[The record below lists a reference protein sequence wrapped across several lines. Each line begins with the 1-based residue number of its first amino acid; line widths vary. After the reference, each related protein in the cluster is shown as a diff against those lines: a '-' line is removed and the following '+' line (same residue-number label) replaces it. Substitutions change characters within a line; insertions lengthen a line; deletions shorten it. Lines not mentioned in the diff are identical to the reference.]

1 MTALR
6 TEKEVE
12 SALLISGFTS
22 TTFQNTQSASSVA
35 SFPALNGSADV
46 QTQIATYEVRR
57 NAHNAHN
64 PSLAWMMLMLL
75 ILVLLVLLLH
85 VKIRSVKPNWEFGA
99 SAALSLPKSSK
110 PVSAAPVWSLS
121 AGARPQR
128 NNCRSIF
135 RWWWQWFDCGS
146 STFATNR

>member
-1 MTALR
+1 VTALR

-22 TTFQNTQSASSVA
+22 TTFQNTQSTSSVA

-64 PSLAWMMLMLL
+64 PSLAWMML
-75 ILVLLVLLLH
+75 ILVLLLLLLH

-121 AGARPQR
+121 AGARP
-128 NNCRSIF
+128 
-135 RWWWQWFDCGS
+135 
-146 STFATNR
+146 